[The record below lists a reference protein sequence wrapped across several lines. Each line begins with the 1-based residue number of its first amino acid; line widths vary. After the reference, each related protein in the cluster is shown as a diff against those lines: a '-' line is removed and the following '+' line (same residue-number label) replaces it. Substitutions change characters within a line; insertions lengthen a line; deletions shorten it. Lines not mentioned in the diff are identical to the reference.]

1 MSDKSGGGKMRKC
14 VGWDDLELELLK
26 AYYPSR
32 SSQDLLA
39 LFPNRTYQAIQR
51 MASTLAIK
59 RGNKGYKHTKQAR
72 ERMSLAHL
80 GHKLSPQHKLRLR
93 RCTLN
98 EACFDVLTEES
109 GYWIG
114 FLVADGNICYKK
126 GIPIIALHLKDTDL
140 VHLHKFREFVGS
152 SHKVGNYVNKTWG
165 NASHSISFS
174 SERMANTLK
183 KYGFVPRKCFTA
195 EFKGEVQN
203 NRHVW
208 RGLIDAD
215 GSLGVYE
222 RKNKNGTKRRV
233 PYISVTGSKI
243 VCLQFRSFLEKQLCE
258 PMPPSVIF
266 YKKSYLFMLS
276 DHRAVKAIKLLYS
289 DCTIAL
295 ERKLQKALEIME
307 EFQYANFRQTSYR
320 KNG

>member
-1 MSDKSGGGKMRKC
+1 MSDKPDKSSGGNMRKC

-59 RGNKGYKHTKQAR
+59 RGNKGYKHTKQVR

-80 GHKLSPQHKLRLR
+80 GHKLSSQHKLRMR

-98 EACFDVLTEES
+98 EASFDVLTEES

-126 GIPIIALHLKDTDL
+126 GIPIIALHLKDIDL
-140 VHLHKFREFVGS
+140 PHLHKFREFVGS
-152 SHKVGNYVNKTWG
+152 SHKVGNYVNRIWG

-195 EFKGEVQN
+195 EIKEVQN

-208 RGLIDAD
+208 RGLIDGD

-222 RKNKNGTKRRV
+222 RKNLTGLLGECLTYLLPAVRSCAYSLDLFCKRNFV
-233 PYISVTGSKI
+233 S
-243 VCLQFRSFLEKQLCE
+243 
-258 PMPPSVIF
+258 
-266 YKKSYLFMLS
+266 LS
-276 DHRAVKAIKLLYS
+276 
-289 DCTIAL
+289 
-295 ERKLQKALEIME
+295 ER
-307 EFQYANFRQTSYR
+307 
-320 KNG
+320 